1 MLSAETVIFVEE
13 IFVLGMGLGQR
24 VENGGGRALGSFVGR
39 VRAFR
44 DLVDRRGDAHAIL
57 NEVELRIH
65 AAVEIAQRAVG
76 EAHAADMAGAA
87 AQRGEIRRAARL
99 RAREAG
105 EAEPA
110 RDRIAGLALVDEQ
123 PDDIKK
129 IRLAAPLFRREPRQ
143 QLQNEIG
150 DAAGDAEGKIG
161 EPAIG
166 DRILGQI
173 GLDHGVA
180 RLAPRAPVRRGG
192 GGGRGRRDG
201 SAAVALRV
209 GGGGNDERQQQG
221 ETGGA
226 AHGGFPHFG

>member
-1 MLSAETVIFVEE
+1 M
-13 IFVLGMGLGQR
+13 
-24 VENGGGRALGSFVGR
+24 
-39 VRAFR
+39 
-44 DLVDRRGDAHAIL
+44 
-57 NEVELRIH
+57 RIH
-65 AAVEIAQRAVG
+65 AAVEIAQRAIG

-99 RAREAG
+99 GAREAG
-105 EAEPA
+105 EAEPT

-143 QLQNEIG
+143 QLQNEIR

-173 GLDHGVA
+173 GLEHGVA
-180 RLAPRAPVRRGG
+180 RLALRAPVRCG
-192 GGGRGRRDG
+192 GGGRGRRG
-201 SAAVALRV
+201 GRAAIALGV
-209 GGGGNDERQQQG
+209 GGDGNDESQQQG